1 MPAIVYEERLSPNR
15 RTRPAKVRESLPD
28 PKRPGK
34 RITKDRAIEVNTLVL
49 HADAAA
55 NISSS
60 IAWMLD
66 DESDVSYHVAIG
78 RTGHVYLI
86 VPFDN
91 VAYACGVSEF
101 PYATVYPAVANKAGE
116 YRPSINLTSISLC
129 FGNKNVAD
137 DGELYT
143 DAQYEVGA
151 KVAADIMRKFPRITL
166 ARITTHAAVAKP
178 DGRKTDPIEF
188 DLERFKG
195 LVRMELTNAA

>member
-1 MPAIVYEERLSPNR
+1 MPGFVYEERISPNR
-15 RTRPAKVRESLPD
+15 RTRPAKVKVSLPD

-34 RITKDRAIEVNTLVL
+34 RIIKDRVIEVNTLVL

-55 NISSS
+55 RVSQS

-66 DESDVSYHVAIG
+66 DESDVSYHVIIG
-78 RTGHVYLI
+78 RTGHVYLV

-101 PYATVYPAVANKAGE
+101 AHATVYPAVPNKAGQ

-129 FGNKNVAD
+129 FANKNVED

-166 ARITTHAAVAKP
+166 ARITTHAIVAKP

-188 DLERFKG
+188 DLERFKS
-195 LVRMELTNAA
+195 LVRAELANAA